1 VNGPGQLPLGIR
13 LPREPNLDGFV
24 AGPNGAA
31 LAAVRAQAE
40 GAGEPYLYLWSEPGG
55 GRSHLLLG
63 ACGLAQTRGAAQ
75 QYLDLREFGQWRPEA
90 LQGLETLALVAL
102 DNVAAVAGHAD
113 WERALFA
120 LFNQLR
126 NTAGRLLV
134 SGDCPAPELPFRLPD
149 LRSRLAWGAGFRLW
163 PLDDEGRA
171 ELLHRSAAAR
181 GMTLDAGQTRY
192 ILSHCPRDPRAL
204 EALLERLDR
213 LTLAAQRRPTPALI
227 RAALAALETD
237 G

>member
-1 VNGPGQLPLGIR
+1 MSGPGQLPLGIR
-13 LPREPNLDGFV
+13 LPREPELDGFV

-63 ACGLAQTRGAAQ
+63 ACGLAQARGAAQ
-75 QYLDLREFGQWRPEA
+75 QYLDLEECRQWRPEA
-90 LQGLETLALVAL
+90 LQGLENLDLVAL
-102 DNVAAVAGHAD
+102 DNVAAIAARAD
-113 WERALFA
+113 WEQALFA
-120 LFNQLR
+120 LFNRLR
-126 NTAGRLLV
+126 DTAGRLLV
-134 SGDCPAPELPFRLPD
+134 SGDRPAPELPIALPD

-171 ELLHRSAAAR
+171 ELLRRSAAAR

-192 ILSHCPRDPRAL
+192 ILSHCPRDPHAL

-213 LTLAAQRRPTPALI
+213 LTLAAQRRPTLALI
-227 RAALAALETD
+227 RAAMAAPEGD
-237 G
+237 